1 MKKENRRVAVVGGGA
16 SGMMAAIAAAEHGAA
31 VTVFEHKDRVGKKL
45 LSTGN
50 GRCNLSN
57 VIQTPDC
64 YRGAHPEFAGRV
76 LAQFGMPET
85 LRFFSDLGIYVKNK
99 GGGFYPHSEQAS
111 AVLDVLRF
119 KLSELHID
127 VRLQA
132 HVDDIRQKD
141 SGFLITA
148 GGRTER
154 FDRVVLAAGSK
165 AAPAT
170 GSDGSGYALAK
181 KLGHHIIEPLPS
193 LVQLR
198 SGRPG
203 LKGLAGVRCDG
214 TAVLCVDGQPVCR
227 ESGELQ
233 WTDYGISGIP
243 VFQLSGL
250 AARSLKEGR
259 QVEVLVDFLPDFTQE
274 QLLEMLHMRIVHGP
288 YKRMEEFFIG
298 LFHKKLC
305 MALLREAGCTPALP
319 CTELSDVHLMR
330 LAQAIRAFPVPVD
343 GVNSF
348 DKAQTCTG
356 GVDTM
361 ELTDSMES
369 GRVRGLYFAGE
380 IVDIDGRCGGYNLQW
395 AWSSGYIAGRQ
406 AAGTAE
412 EDKKI

>member
-16 SGMMAAIAAAEHGAA
+16 SGMAAAIAASEHGAA

-64 YRGAHPEFAGRV
+64 YRGTHPEFAGRV
-76 LAQFGMPET
+76 LKQFGMPET

-127 VRLQA
+127 VRLQT
-132 HVDDIRQKD
+132 HVDDIRHKD
-141 SGFLITA
+141 GSFFITA

-165 AAPAT
+165 AAPST
-170 GSDGSGYALAK
+170 GSDGSGYALAE

-227 ESGELQ
+227 EPGELQ

-243 VFQLSGL
+243 VFQLSGR
-250 AARSLKEGR
+250 AARALKEGR
-259 QVEVLVDFLPDFTQE
+259 QVVVLVDFLPDFTQE
-274 QLLEMLHMRIVHGP
+274 QLLELLHMRIAHGP
-288 YKRMEEFFIG
+288 YKRMEEFLIG

-305 MALLREAGCTPALP
+305 AALLREAGCPSSLP
-319 CTELSDVHLMR
+319 CTELNDVHLTR
-330 LAQAIRAFPVPVD
+330 LVQAIRAYPVPVD

-361 ELTDSMES
+361 DLTDSMES
-369 GRVRGLYFAGE
+369 GRIRGLYFAGE

-406 AAGTAE
+406 AAAAAGKDE
-412 EDKKI
+412 ER